1 MTQASPRLRPSFCI
15 GGILVAVM
23 LAAGGARS
31 AATRAAPAF
40 DQAAEPTAAKAFAD
54 APDGVDPMVTGPVSA
69 TFRQRQEAA
78 GCSEA
83 VWPDIPMAC
92 YPD

>member
-31 AATRAAPAF
+31 AATRAPAL